1 MDKEEYGYV
10 IYKMDYKNCVFV
22 LGNKNFTPLEL
33 LLKNNETCDLLDK
46 LYLGEEKRD
55 KVQNVNKWISEIE
68 FQEAN
73 KLIVYD
79 AIQKIILDNEQKY
92 LEFINSNKDFELQKK
107 ALAISFRLGPKT
119 TEKILD
125 AKKEKEFNSL
135 KELEYRAKTNIFMK
149 NLIQKIYNE
158 ISGKD
163 KLRIFANKAK
173 HL

>member
-1 MDKEEYGYV
+1 MDLEEYGYV
-10 IYKMDYKNCVFV
+10 IHKLDYKNCIFV

-33 LLKNNETCDLLDK
+33 LLKNNENCDLLDK
-46 LYLGEEKRD
+46 IYFGKEKRD

-79 AIQKIILDNEQKY
+79 AIQKIILDNELKY
-92 LEFINSNKDFELQKK
+92 LEFINSNKDEELHKK
-107 ALAISFRLGPKT
+107 TLSQSFRLGPKT
-119 TEKILD
+119 TEKILT
-125 AKKEKEFNSL
+125 AKKEKEFESL
-135 KELEYRAKTNIFMK
+135 KELEDRAKTNIFMK